1 MGREITR
8 VVANGNDMRI
18 FREHDYVDVKGEAV
32 NLAWKVLVKCDGM
45 HTVDTDISAIKEP
58 GRMPGSSSILFW
70 LPRVYLLWSD
80 ILYL

>member
-1 MGREITR
+1 MTMWLATTATTIAVITAVVVVGVAARE
-8 VVANGNDMRI
+8 
-18 FREHDYVDVKGEAV
+18 
-32 NLAWKVLVKCDGM
+32 
-45 HTVDTDISAIKEP
+45 TVDTDISAIKEP